1 MFERRVKLKC
11 EGKGNCKV
19 KRDCEVMDDTQ
30 TKTRASESVDGWLNA
45 GSSESVKASE
55 IASQTVKSQVAP
67 GDNPQAPR
75 MMTPRL

>member
-1 MFERRVKLKC
+1 
-11 EGKGNCKV
+11 
-19 KRDCEVMDDTQ
+19 MDDTQ
-30 TKTRASESVDGWLNA
+30 TQTRASESVDGWLNA

>member
-1 MFERRVKLKC
+1 MKASETVKSNEAVKSWMTLK
-11 EGKGNCKV
+11 
-19 KRDCEVMDDTQ
+19 Q
-30 TKTRASESVDGWLNA
+30 KTRASESVDGWLNA